1 MTRKKKEH
9 APLVLIQ
16 WVDAAL
22 VTARWQDRAEA
33 IADGV
38 KYAGDPI
45 LACGFL
51 IAERKDVIVLSLT
64 YNHHND
70 DVSNVMAIPTKA
82 IVSII
87 HLQGVPGSVMPG
99 AITEIS

>member
-1 MTRKKKEH
+1 MTKKKEER

-16 WVDAAL
+16 WVDAAA
-22 VTARWQDRAEA
+22 VTERWMDRSQA
-33 IADGV
+33 IKEGTH
-38 KYAGDPI
+38 YSGDPI

-51 IAERKDVIVLSLT
+51 IAERKDVVVICLT
-64 YNHHND
+64 FNHHND
-70 DVSNVMAIPTKA
+70 DVNFVMSIPTKA

-99 AITEIS
+99 PITEL